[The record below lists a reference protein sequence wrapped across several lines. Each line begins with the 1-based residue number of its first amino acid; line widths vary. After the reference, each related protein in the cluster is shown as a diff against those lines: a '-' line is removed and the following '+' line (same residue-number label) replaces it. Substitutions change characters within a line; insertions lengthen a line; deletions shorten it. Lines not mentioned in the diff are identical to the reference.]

1 LFYEGG
7 RAMLEDKWLILRFNR
22 GDRSVLHRIYDKY
35 KDDLVTLAAALLM
48 DIRLAEDVV
57 HDVFLSFL
65 GTAGNF
71 RLTGSLKG
79 YLATCVA
86 NRARNINKAGRRRQ
100 GACLEDVP
108 ETACPDPLPEQAA
121 IFSEQLG
128 RLNVGLLQLPYE
140 QREVLLLRSHSGMR
154 FAAIAKVQGVSVN
167 TVQGRY
173 RYAIE
178 KLRALLD
185 SEVDE

>member
-1 LFYEGG
+1 
-7 RAMLEDKWLILRFNR
+7 MLEDKWLILRFNR
-22 GDRSVLHRIYDKY
+22 GDKGVLHRIYDKY
-35 KDDLVTLAAALLM
+35 KDDLVSLAGALLM
-48 DIRLAEDVV
+48 DVRLAEDVV

-65 GTAGNF
+65 GTAGGF

-86 NRARNINKAGRRRQ
+86 NRARNVNKAGRRRD
-100 GACLEDVP
+100 AALEDM
-108 ETACPDPLPEQAA
+108 PDAPCGEPLPEDLA
-121 IFSEQLG
+121 IFAEQLG
-128 RLNVGLLQLPYE
+128 RLSEGLRQLPYE
-140 QREVLLLRSHSGMR
+140 QREVLLLRSYSGLR
-154 FAAIAKVQGVSVN
+154 FAAIAKSQGVSIN

-185 SEVDE
+185 SEADE